1 MPISK
6 YIKDL
11 RVSVGHKPLLT
22 PGVDAVIYN
31 GDGHLLLIKRS
42 DTGLWGLPGDS
53 STRSSPPLWVS
64 SARCLKKRALRLDR
78 SVQVSR

>member
-42 DTGLWGLPGDS
+42 DTGL
-53 STRSSPPLWVS
+53 
-64 SARCLKKRALRLDR
+64 
-78 SVQVSR
+78 

>member
-42 DTGLWGLPGDS
+42 DTGLWGLPGGQLDPLE
-53 STRSSPPLWVS
+53 PP
-64 SARCLKKRALRLDR
+64 ALGLVREVFEETGFKVGPKC
-78 SVQVSR
+78 SGK